1 MKFTSALLS
10 AGLMAGTAIAD
21 SEKCHASSWQAH
33 G

>member
-10 AGLMAGTAIAD
+10 AGLMVGAAIAD
-21 SEKCHASSWQAH
+21 SEKHHASSWQTH